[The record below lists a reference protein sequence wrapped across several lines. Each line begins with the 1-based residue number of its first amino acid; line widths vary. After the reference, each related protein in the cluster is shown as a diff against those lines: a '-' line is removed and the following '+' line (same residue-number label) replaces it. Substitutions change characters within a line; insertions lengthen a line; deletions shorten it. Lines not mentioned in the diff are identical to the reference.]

1 METELKARLDDQL
14 GLTEFH
20 LRLCLVRVTT
30 RDDIP
35 TINLKKD
42 DKAVE
47 TVKVWPALNFRSHR
61 ELLSEIEK
69 SVRQESKKLFA
80 VITLEYQT
88 CYTKE
93 REKRTNDPKHWG
105 VAYLLGRQDPTRPM
119 LSVYPLFD
127 EMNHV
132 FSFEY
137 HVLELHKWMEM
148 PKGLGEHCHSV
159 DFRDTFKLCDKRM
172 IECCDN
178 EECEETRD
186 KTFSQVEHSPSYYEK
201 ARRDKKNKEKTF
213 FEVEYSPTYHK
224 KGAEQI

>member
-14 GLTEFH
+14 ALTEFY

-30 RDDIP
+30 RHDIP

-93 REKRTNDPKHWG
+93 REKEQTIQSTG
-105 VAYLLGRQDPTRPM
+105 V
-119 LSVYPLFD
+119 
-127 EMNHV
+127 
-132 FSFEY
+132 
-137 HVLELHKWMEM
+137 LHI
-148 PKGLGEHCHSV
+148 
-159 DFRDTFKLCDKRM
+159 F
-172 IECCDN
+172 
-178 EECEETRD
+178 
-186 KTFSQVEHSPSYYEK
+186 
-201 ARRDKKNKEKTF
+201 
-213 FEVEYSPTYHK
+213 
-224 KGAEQI
+224 